1 VTIGE
6 IDLSKGIYADLDL
19 TVNDPKVVERDPN
32 GYWVK
37 IRIPYT
43 ERNEDIELKVVMDA
57 SESIA
62 QNGISNYNFD
72 LLNVGEVVDTISPCD
87 SQQVP

>member
-1 VTIGE
+1 MDTG
-6 IDLSKGIYADLDL
+6 
-19 TVNDPKVVERDPN
+19 
-32 GYWVK
+32 K

-72 LLNVGEVVDTISPCD
+72 LLNVGEVVDTISP
-87 SQQVP
+87 S

>member
-1 VTIGE
+1 MTIGE

-72 LLNVGEVVDTISPCD
+72 SLNVGEVVDTISPCD

>member
-1 VTIGE
+1 MTIGE